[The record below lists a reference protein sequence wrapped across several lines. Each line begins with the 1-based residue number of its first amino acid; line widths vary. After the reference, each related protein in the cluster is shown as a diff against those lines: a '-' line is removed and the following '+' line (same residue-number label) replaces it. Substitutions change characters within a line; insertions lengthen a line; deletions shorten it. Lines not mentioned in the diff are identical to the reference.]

1 MDSVTTFLT
10 PSAVQNRRGA
20 NGRSHDTTSTTTSAR
35 FLAKSL
41 KRLVLAAHTPVSS
54 ECTMLSSFFLPLKFA
69 SDTSDRSPAVS
80 LKSGA
85 LLPTLGS
92 SPLVWAGV
100 PLNRTSAMALSPC
113 DSAAGVSL
121 HGARRLERAFADDT
135 FELEL
140 IVFKMAG
147 APGFRWSHTQ

>member
-10 PSAVQNRRGA
+10 PSAPQKRPCA
-20 NGRSHDTTSTTTSAR
+20 NGRSQDTTSTTTAAR

-41 KRLVLAAHTPVSS
+41 KRLVVAAHTPVSS
-54 ECTMLSSFFLPLKFA
+54 ECTLLSSFFLPLKLA

-92 SPLVWAGV
+92 SPLVCAGV
-100 PLNRTSAMALSPC
+100 PLNRTLAMALSPC
-113 DSAAGVSL
+113 VSDAGGNL
-121 HGARRLERAFADDT
+121 HGARG
-135 FELEL
+135 
-140 IVFKMAG
+140 I
-147 APGFRWSHTQ
+147 APGCADCRFAAWWS